1 MAEYRMTYLDAKKF
15 IDECADKSSTPELIK
30 SHSPEILAALTAKTS
45 VDYGMNEKS
54 LDETVTLWRNQIGN
68 PSELLLGTK
77 YFSIKS
83 SMIELVEGMAGSGI
97 LDLIVSNCVA
107 GAPLVFQGITV
118 GTIANLAITLEHI
131 FKVAS
136 DLEDHD
142 FCVYMQ
148 ATTHFREY
156 REFTQDDLLRWFPN
170 EPDNI
175 CNMHNSTWDCEYYI
189 NDDKCDM
196 LKNGHL
202 DCALASLKGKEI
214 LSLKRKNGKDYYSF
228 VW

>member
-15 IDECADKSSTPELIK
+15 IDDCADKSSTPELIK

-45 VDYGMNEKS
+45 VDCGMNEKS
-54 LDETVTLWRNQIGN
+54 LDETVTLWKNQIGN

-97 LDLIVSNCVA
+97 LDLIISNCVA
-107 GAPLVFQGITV
+107 GVPFSFQGITV
-118 GTIANLAITLEHI
+118 GAIANLVITLEHI
-131 FKVAS
+131 FKAAS

-156 REFTQDDLLRWFPN
+156 REFTHDDLVHWFPD

-175 CNMHNSTWDCEYYI
+175 CNMHNS
-189 NDDKCDM
+189 
-196 LKNGHL
+196 
-202 DCALASLKGKEI
+202 
-214 LSLKRKNGKDYYSF
+214 
-228 VW
+228 